1 MTLRKLAVP
10 PALMGIIDVT
20 GFLGFRAWGRR
31 GRRGRRP
38 TIDRLMSMS
47 DGDFAAQIE
56 AWGLKT
62 VTMAGLAHPGT
73 SVD

>member
-10 PALMGIIDVT
+10 PALMGIIGIT
-20 GFLGFRAWGRR
+20 GFLGFTAW

-47 DGDFAAQIE
+47 DEDFAVQIE

-62 VTMAGLAHPGT
+62 VTTAGIAHPGIA
-73 SVD
+73 VD